1 VHEAC
6 RLHLIYIRWGD
17 WYRFQYVYL
26 SAFCFFLKEP
36 KMSVKTLASY
46 IARRRERQV
55 HLVGTPQTVKARKEQ
70 VFNSAGGAVFA
81 ISKWDHLLRFLILGS
96 EGGSYYA
103 GEQKLTVENAKNVI
117 ACIKED
123 GLATVDMIVDV
134 SKSGRAPKNDPAL
147 LALALC
153 TNPEYADAET
163 RGYALAMLPEVAR
176 IGTHLFHF
184 AEFVNSQRGWGR
196 LLREGIANWYT
207 RQDEVRLANQVIK
220 YQQRDGWSHRDLL
233 RLSHPKPDS
242 VVKGNLY
249 RYIVKGAEGMKEGDV
264 IPELVVAFERA
275 KTADRKTL
283 IKLIQDYNLTR
294 EMLPTETLNDADVWE
309 ALLENMP
316 MTAMIRNL
324 GKMTSIGLLTE
335 GSNATVKV
343 VNTVTDGAILKK
355 ARVHPFT
362 ILVALGQ
369 YSQGRGLK
377 GSLTWNAVPQ
387 IKNALDEGFYASFGL
402 IESTG
407 KRTLLSLDI
416 SGSMHGGNLCNSAIT
431 CAQGALAMAMVTM
444 RTEPAGSW
452 KLMGFGSP
460 QYQELKMVTSK
471 MKLNVAVDAIS
482 RLGFGATDCSLPMI
496 YALNNK
502 IPVDT
507 FAVYTDNETW
517 AGRVQPFEALRQY
530 RDKMGIE
537 SRLVVVGMT
546 ATKFSIAD
554 PKDKGM
560 MDVVGFDTATPDV
573 IAGFSSGNF

>member
-1 VHEAC
+1 
-6 RLHLIYIRWGD
+6 
-17 WYRFQYVYL
+17 
-26 SAFCFFLKEP
+26 
-36 KMSVKTLASY
+36 MSVKTMASY

-55 HLVGTPQTVKARKEQ
+55 HLVGTPQMVKARKDQ
-70 VFNSAGGAVFA
+70 VFNNAGGAVFT
-81 ISKWDHLLRFLILGS
+81 ISKWDQLLRFLILGS
-96 EGGSYYA
+96 EGGTYYA
-103 GEQKLTVENAKNVI
+103 NEQKLTVENAQNVV

-123 GLATVDMIVDV
+123 GLATVDMIVDI
-134 SKSGRAPKNDPAL
+134 SKAGRAPKNDPAL

-196 LLREGIANWYT
+196 LLREGIANWYA

-233 RLSHPKPDS
+233 RLSHPKPDTEA
-242 VVKGNLY
+242 KGNLY
-249 RYIVKGAEGMKEGDV
+249 KYIVKGAEGMKQGDV

-275 KTADRKTL
+275 KTADKQTL

-294 EMLPTETLNDADVWE
+294 EMLPTEALNDVSVWE
-309 ALLENMP
+309 ALLQNMP
-316 MTAMIRNL
+316 VMAMIRNL
-324 GKMTSIGLLTE
+324 GKMTNVGLLVE
-335 GSNATVKV
+335 RSNAVARV
-343 VNTVTDGAILKK
+343 VNTLTNDEVLKK
-355 ARVHPFT
+355 ARVHPFN
-362 ILVALGQ
+362 ILVALSQ
-369 YSQGRGLK
+369 YSQGRGMK
-377 GSLTWNAVPQ
+377 GSLVWSPLTPV
-387 IKNALDEGFYASFGL
+387 KNALDEAFYQSFGM

-407 KRTLLSLDI
+407 KKVLLSLDV
-416 SGSMHGGNLCNSAIT
+416 SGSMHGGNLCNSTIS

-460 QYQELKMVTSK
+460 HYQELTMIKSN
-471 MKLNVAVDAIS
+471 MKLAAAVAAIAH
-482 RLGFGATDCSLPMI
+482 LNFGATDCSLPMVH
-496 YALNNK
+496 AMNNRLH
-502 IPVDT
+502 VDT

-517 AGRVQPFEALRQY
+517 AGRIQPFEALRQY
-530 RDKMGIE
+530 REKMGVD
-537 SRLVVVGMT
+537 SKLVVVGMT
-546 ATKFSIAD
+546 ASKFTIAD

-560 MDVVGFDTATPDV
+560 LDVVGFDTATPDI